1 MNILK
6 LKVSANECTWLPADK
21 VEFIDV
27 VDANT
32 VDLRCLGTYDDLAHD
47 EVAITASL
55 KSSEVAEVLAGHIQ
69 NSAIQKGGVLDVA
82 AISGVTSIAALV
94 AK

>member
-6 LKVSANECTWLPADK
+6 LRVDASNCTWLPADK

-32 VDLRCLGTYDDLAHD
+32 VDLRCLGTSDDLAYD
-47 EVAITASL
+47 EVAITATGQ
-55 KSSEVAEVLAGHIQ
+55 SSEVAEVIAGHIHQ
-69 NSAIQKGGVLDVA
+69 DATQRGGIIDVA
-82 AISGVTSIAALV
+82 AIAGVSSIAAIS
-94 AK
+94 AA

>member
-6 LKVSANECTWLPADK
+6 LRKDANECVWVAADQ

-32 VDLRCLGTYDDLAHD
+32 VDLRMLGTSDDLAYD
-47 EVAITASL
+47 EVAITATA
-55 KSSEVAEVLAGHIQ
+55 KAG
-69 NSAIQKGGVLDVA
+69 
-82 AISGVTSIAALV
+82 
-94 AK
+94 